1 MIDAVDNKSA
11 RIEFKTTNEIKLLLQ
26 KAAVATGMDLSSFL
40 LSVSV
45 DRAKDI
51 LKEEKILKLTNKEWD
66 KFNEILNNP
75 PQATDELK
83 ALMKLEGFNE

>member
-1 MIDAVDNKSA
+1 MIGAVDNKSA

-51 LKEEKILKLTNKEWD
+51 LKEEKILKLTNEEWD

-75 PQATDELK
+75 PKATDELK